1 MDQFSV
7 VVLFFHAAWE
17 ILAPQPV
24 TEPRSVRVQSPN
36 HRTARKFPH
45 FLPNVH
51 FLMGKKKAVIGRT
64 FLTYVAC

>member
-36 HRTARKFPH
+36 HRTAREFPKPILFLKKFY
-45 FLPNVH
+45 
-51 FLMGKKKAVIGRT
+51 K
-64 FLTYVAC
+64 